1 MAYRGADP
9 RAKALAYQ
17 IPLDLEDDDYGYS
30 SRYVLLDDHQDY
42 SDYTVTPGYYSP
54 RRAHQDH
61 SDYASSPDYPS
72 QRRAPQDYSHNT
84 HPSDYRSQRRA
95 PQDYSDYTPSPE
107 YRTQRRVPHDYP
119 DDKPSPEYRSQRTAK
134 PPAQGGKGHLGKGS
148 AGKLAAR
155 APDLAA
161 NLIGPTRREVAVT
174 DLKTDHP
181 KYRYIKDQEYKLVKN
196 IGVGGQG
203 HCDLY
208 KNVHD
213 GKYLVCKIMKHGTH
227 EAGGSRPKEID
238 ILMDILDG
246 HPFVIHVKAYYLTKS
261 LTMIWYEYCANGDLQ
276 DLIDAYRRHNARV
289 PESFI
294 WHAYKQ
300 LSEVFA
306 YIHTGYDRQSGRRP
320 KNFKPIVHR
329 DVKPPN
335 IFLRPN
341 SNSKYPDLVLADF
354 GIATTKLRSCEEVCM
369 GTPAWQ
375 PYEIPVHSAEGDIW
389 SLGACVHALATKS
402 PPIKMRR
409 KGFTEEDW
417 ECEPDARNRADLR
430 DFGYSSGLNEA
441 LCLTLRTDPRDRMKG
456 KELVDEVRRR
466 HGRWDGKAVEL
477 ASWALRK

>member
-1 MAYRGADP
+1 MAYRYMDQ
-9 RAKALAYQ
+9 RALASQ
-17 IPLDLEDDDYGYS
+17 MPFELEDEDYEDYEDYEYS
-30 SRYVLLDDHQDY
+30 PRYVLQPRHQDY
-42 SDYTVTPGYYSP
+42 SEYT
-54 RRAHQDH
+54 
-61 SDYASSPDYPS
+61 SSPDNQS
-72 QRRAPQDYSHNT
+72 QRRAPQDY
-84 HPSDYRSQRRA
+84 A
-95 PQDYSDYTPSPE
+95 DYTASPE
-107 YRTQRRVPHDYP
+107 FMSKRGAPKPRARGAR
-119 DDKPSPEYRSQRTAK
+119 DDP
-134 PPAQGGKGHLGKGS
+134 GNGS
-148 AGKLAAR
+148 ARGLAAR
-155 APDLAA
+155 VVGQAC
-161 NLIGPTRREVAVT
+161 NLIGATRREVAIT

-208 KNVHD
+208 RNVSD

-227 EAGGSRPKEID
+227 EAEGSRPKEID

-276 DLIDAYRRHNARV
+276 DLIDAYRHHNARV

-306 YIHTGYDRQSGRRP
+306 YIHTGYDRQSGKRP

-335 IFLRPN
+335 IFLRP
-341 SNSKYPDLVLADF
+341 SRYSKYPDLVLADF
-354 GIATTKLRSCEEVCM
+354 GIATLRTRSCEKAII

-375 PYEIPVHSAEGDIW
+375 PYEIPIHSVEGDIW

-409 KGFTEEDW
+409 KGFSEEDW

-456 KELVDEVRRR
+456 KELVDEVRRKY
-466 HGRWDGKAVEL
+466 GKWEGKTVEL
-477 ASWALRK
+477 ASWALKR

>member
-1 MAYRGADP
+1 MTYRRVDA
-9 RAKALAYQ
+9 RAKAIARQL
-17 IPLDLEDDDYGYS
+17 PLDLEDDDYGYS
-30 SRYVLLDDHQDY
+30 QRYVPLEDYEDY
-42 SDYTVTPGYYSP
+42 SDYTVSSVYHSQ
-54 RRAHQDH
+54 RRAHQDY
-61 SDYASSPDYPS
+61 SNYASSPDYPSQRRVPQDYSDNTRRPDYPS
-72 QRRAPQDYSHNT
+72 QRRAPQDYPNS
-84 HPSDYRSQRRA
+84 
-95 PQDYSDYTPSPE
+95 TPSPE
-107 YRTQRRVPHDYP
+107 YPTKFRIVHDYP
-119 DDKPSPEYRSQRTAK
+119 DDTPSLEYRSQRTAAKPPPAK
-134 PPAQGGKGHLGKGS
+134 PPAHGGKGDLGKGS
-148 AGKLAAR
+148 AAKPAAR

-208 KNVHD
+208 KNVRD

-306 YIHTGYDRQSGRRP
+306 YIHTGYDTQSGRRP
-320 KNFKPIVHR
+320 KNFKPVVHR

-341 SNSKYPDLVLADF
+341 SNSIYPDLVLADF
-354 GIATTKLRSCEEVCM
+354 GIATTKPRSCEKFYM

-375 PYEIPVHSAEGDIW
+375 PYEIPVHSIEGDIW
-389 SLGACVHALATKS
+389 SLGA
-402 PPIKMRR
+402 
-409 KGFTEEDW
+409 
-417 ECEPDARNRADLR
+417 
-430 DFGYSSGLNEA
+430 
-441 LCLTLRTDPRDRMKG
+441 
-456 KELVDEVRRR
+456 
-466 HGRWDGKAVEL
+466 
-477 ASWALRK
+477 